1 LSDRHGDYRHRRLL
15 ESTAV
20 GDARY
25 SAIRALRAWLWLIA
39 VVVALAGGVVGF
51 VLAYD
56 AASTRW
62 QILAGIG
69 AGVVGALLYATIFLV
84 LIAFLSLAL
93 ELAEAVNWIT
103 TFLFNHVDEEH
114 AD

>member
-1 LSDRHGDYRHRRLL
+1 
-15 ESTAV
+15 V

-93 ELAEAVNWIT
+93 ELAEALNWIT
-103 TFLFNHVDEEH
+103 RPSFSTMSMRSTRTRRRRATEKQRFSRPR
-114 AD
+114 